1 MILRLLSLLVV
12 LISIFRLAEAAEC
25 SAIFTDGLQNNNN
38 SGSIT
43 FNNKAQLKNSID
55 NILDS
60 KNNIIDN
67 SGNSLNSCEN
77 GACTSSGESAE
88 SINYNN
94 FPNGNNI
101 TVSFQETLALSPG
114 NYNNL
119 TANSEAILELSSG
132 DYTFKGNFS
141 LGNLNELIITDGGI
155 VRIFV
160 KGTVQ
165 INSETEIN
173 MNGNSAN
180 LLLYFDTNMQITS
193 RAKISAF
200 IYNKKDVTLNSFSE
214 VTGSI
219 SAKNITLGSESIVN
233 FDNTPPDFG
242 DFCEGLILAT
252 PIVNYRLDECS
263 YNGING
269 DVIDQMGNYSGQSF
283 GNVNTN
289 TDGQI
294 ERFTDISNADHHIE
308 TSVPVPTNFSVSTWF
323 KKPTSTSGN
332 PAFVLGAMQGGGDL
346 LYIDRD
352 DDWKW
357 GVYNNFGS
365 TSGDYS
371 FNDLDNNWHHLTLVY
386 SAGQTQLYI
395 DGGLQETLARAP
407 SGTLKYIGT
416 SFDQINDVDPQGFRA
431 PLDEFLVYDEALTAK
446 NISVIYNNQL
456 AKKNYDGTTR
466 DAVDCD
472 LIELVAGRVTLNN
485 TADDPSFTH
494 VCFDEPFSVVPV
506 VFSLP
511 TTDSNADRLTLRIR
525 NVTVNGF
532 DIAQVES
539 RINRQSPVP
548 EGNPDQTIDF
558 LAIVEG
564 DYDLD
569 GGAKMRVS
577 SLNTKTFQ
585 GREFSGNSRGW
596 NTVSTADLGF
606 SQSPAIIASIQTM
619 NNEPNNNHS
628 SGPFPYSEPFL
639 ATTIR
644 NVNNNSFQMALER
657 GETNS
662 GTITSNETIGYIAIT
677 PGFDGQLTSD
687 VTYESFRTNNNVSG
701 INSCRDFN
709 LNSNYS
715 SNPLV
720 IASQNT
726 RAGGD
731 GGWLKRC
738 SISTSKV
745 GFSIVEDGDR
755 DMDTGHVNERA
766 GGLALGGTFKDFT
779 DSCTGPIID
788 HYQIEH
794 NGNGLT
800 CAPETVTIKACTND
814 VCSPLSNVSVS
825 LDFQTD
831 GVTQEA
837 LSFVGSTTVTLSQTT
852 ADTLTLGVINESI
865 SSISPTVCVGGN
877 PNLCDIVFAD
887 TGFRFFENVETNP
900 IPTQVSAKPSNTLKI
915 QSIEKN
921 PDTGACQAAFID
933 TTAIEMAAT
942 CVDPIACAGSQVA
955 INNLITTDDI
965 TTLNKDSALSYS
977 LVNLDFSDDTVNSAE
992 FIFTYPDAGKVQLHA
1007 RYNIPDEN
1015 GDPSGNYMLG
1025 SSNEFVVRPFGF
1037 FINVVD
1043 NPKAQSA
1050 NQPNSVFKKAGVEFT
1065 TSLTAVQWQ
1074 AEDDIDED
1082 GVPDTSA
1089 DLIDNS
1095 TTVNFGN
1102 ETTPETAIITDSLY
1116 LPNLGVEGN
1125 LTNVDFTDFNDG
1137 IATNGVINNKSMTY
1151 DEVGIVNFTAN
1162 LTSGAYLG
1170 ASDVT
1175 GVEPYVGR
1183 FIPSHFELST
1193 GFDGSIT
1200 SVCDIASPTSEMEFA
1215 YTGQMSGVTP
1225 NKGALQYENSFQ
1237 PELVITA
1244 KSSIFQN
1251 GDYTT
1256 TQNYTG
1262 DFIKFSAEDVEYI
1275 IPLEDAT
1282 PNKVGSL
1289 GDTIKLLANLS
1300 EGTLPE
1306 ETNGIITYAF
1316 NVNDNFVYLR
1326 EKNAEISPFPSQIE
1340 LGIDALE
1347 DSDGVLAID
1356 SDGDLNNGRLWVL
1369 KPTSKEIRFGRV
1381 QLENSYGPETSNLP
1395 QPLSVNYFKDGQYVL
1410 STDDG
1415 CTPYNSNKMTLTN
1428 ISLINFSSVT
1438 PLPDIT
1444 SISGK
1449 FIEEIPLGETR
1460 AIELTAPGAGNIGQV
1475 CVSYDIYSWLKY
1487 KWAIDEDNLQ
1497 CPFVKADVDGLYND
1511 NPRAVATFGIYR
1523 GNDRIIY
1530 QREISR

>member
-1 MILRLLSLLVV
+1 LLVV

-60 KNNIIDN
+60 KNNINDN
-67 SGNSLNSCEN
+67 SGNSLNSCDS
-77 GACTSSGESAE
+77 GACTSSGDSAE
-88 SINYNN
+88 STNYNN
-94 FPNGNNI
+94 FPDGNNI
-101 TVSFQETLALSPG
+101 TVSFQQTLALAPG

-119 TANSEAILELSSG
+119 TANSEAVLELSSG

-141 LGNLNELIITDGGI
+141 LGNLNEVIITDGGI

-173 MNGNSAN
+173 INGNSAN
-180 LLLYFDTNMQITS
+180 LLLYFDTNVQITS

-252 PIVNYRLDECS
+252 PIVNYRFDECS
-263 YNGING
+263 YTGING

-357 GVYNNFGS
+357 GVYNNSGS

-456 AKKNYDGTTR
+456 AKKNYDGTDR

-511 TTDSNADRLTLRIR
+511 TTESNVDRLTLRIR

-539 RINRQSPVP
+539 RVNRQSPVP

-596 NTVSTADLGF
+596 DTISTADLGF

-619 NNEPNNNHS
+619 NNEPNNSHL

-662 GTITSNETIGYIAIT
+662 GTITNNETIGYIAIT
-677 PGFDGQLTSD
+677 PGFDGQLTND
-687 VTYESFRTNNNVSG
+687 ITYESFRSDNNVRG
-701 INSCRDFN
+701 INTCRIVELDDYN
-709 LNSNYS
+709 

-726 RAGGD
+726 RAGSD

-738 SISTSKV
+738 SITATNV

-755 DMDTGHVNERA
+755 DMDTNHINERA

-779 DSCTGPIID
+779 NSCTGPIID

-794 NGNGLT
+794 NGSGLT

-837 LSFVGSTTVTLSQTT
+837 LSFVGSTTVSLSQTT

-887 TGFRFFENVETNP
+887 TGFRFFENLETNP
-900 IPTQVSAKPSNTLKI
+900 IPTQISAKPSNTLKI
-915 QSIEKN
+915 QAVEKN
-921 PDTGACQAAFID
+921 SDTGACQAAFID

-965 TTLNKDSALSYS
+965 TTLDKNSVLSYS
-977 LVNLDFSDDTVNSAE
+977 SVNLDFSDDTVNSAE

-1037 FINVVD
+1037 FIDVVG
-1043 NPKAQSA
+1043 NPEAKT
-1050 NQPNSVFKKAGVEFT
+1050 AGGTKFIAAGEEFST
-1065 TSLTAVQWQ
+1065 ILKAVQWQ
-1074 AEDDIDED
+1074 AD
-1082 GVPDTSA
+1082 GDT
-1089 DLIDNS
+1089 DLSNNQV
-1095 TTVNFGN
+1095 TKNFGN
-1102 ETTPETAIITDSLY
+1102 EQAPETAIISPNMV
-1116 LPNLGVEGN
+1116 LPNLDTLPNAGVLGN
-1125 LTNVDFTDFNDG
+1125 LTNITFDTFSAGSNAEQG
-1137 IATNGVINNKSMTY
+1137 IATNDNMTY
-1151 DEVGIVNFTAN
+1151 SEVGIISFTAN
-1162 LTSGAYLG
+1162 LTDNSYLG
-1170 ASDVT
+1170 ADDVV
-1175 GVEPYVGR
+1175 GSEPYVGR
-1183 FIPSHFELST
+1183 FIPDHFILDKI
-1193 GFDGSIT
+1193 DGDLAAI
-1200 SVCDIASPTSEMEFA
+1200 CDSGSSLGTMPFA
-1215 YTGQMSGVTP
+1215 YSGQMSSASPSTG
-1225 NKGALQYENSFQ
+1225 GAIRYGDSLNPSFT
-1237 PELVITA
+1237 ITA
-1244 KSSIFQN
+1244 MSVN
-1251 GDYTT
+1251 GDNTT
-1256 TQNYTG
+1256 LNYTG
-1262 DFIKFSAEDVEYI
+1262 DFMKLVSDSI
-1275 IPLEDAT
+1275 IRNTIVDGTNTLFAPIMDGS
-1282 PNKVGSL
+1282 KDGSL
-1289 GDTIKLLANLS
+1289 GTKLTLTSDLKVVTTASLKNNEAN
-1300 EGTLPE
+1300 GVV
-1306 ETNGIITYAF
+1306 TYTYESA
-1316 NVNDNFVYLR
+1316 DNFVYHHVL
-1326 EKNAEISPFPSQIE
+1326 NAETEKFTADINLPIVS
-1340 LGIDALE
+1340 
-1347 DSDGVLAID
+1347 VID
-1356 SDGDLNNGRLWVL
+1356 SDDVTAKDADGDFDNDGDLSNALDSVL
-1369 KPTSKEIRFGRV
+1369 TLEPTGVEIRFGRA
-1381 QLENSYGPETSNLP
+1381 QLENSYGPDTSDLP
-1395 QPLSVNYFKDGQYVL
+1395 QVL
-1410 STDDG
+1410 SINYYTDNGYLLSETDT
-1415 CTPYNSNKMTLTN
+1415 CTTFNSKNITLNDKGLGLGKT
-1428 ISLINFSSVT
+1428 
-1438 PLPDIT
+1438 DIREDA
-1444 SISGK
+1444 SGK
-1449 FIEEIPLGETR
+1449 FFDEIPKGETR
-1460 AIELTAPGAGNIGQV
+1460 KIILTAPTTGPSNVNTGQV
-1475 CVSYDIYSWLKY
+1475 EVIYDISDWLKY
-1487 KWAIDEDNLQ
+1487 DWDYDDEGI
-1497 CPFVKADVDGLYND
+1497 DGLFND

>member
-60 KNNIIDN
+60 KNNINDN
-67 SGNSLNSCEN
+67 SGNSLNSCDS
-77 GACTSSGESAE
+77 GACTSSGDSAE
-88 SINYNN
+88 STNYNN
-94 FPNGNNI
+94 FPDGNNI
-101 TVSFQETLALSPG
+101 TVSFQQTLALAPG

-119 TANSEAILELSSG
+119 TANSEAVLELSSG

-141 LGNLNELIITDGGI
+141 LGNLNEVIITDGGI

-173 MNGNSAN
+173 INGNSAN
-180 LLLYFDTNMQITS
+180 LLLYFDTNVQITS

-252 PIVNYRLDECS
+252 PIVNYRFDECS
-263 YNGING
+263 YTGING

-357 GVYNNFGS
+357 GVYNNSGS

-456 AKKNYDGTTR
+456 AKKNYDGTDR

-511 TTDSNADRLTLRIR
+511 TTESNVDRLTLRIR

-539 RINRQSPVP
+539 RVNRQSPVP

-596 NTVSTADLGF
+596 DTISTADLGF

-619 NNEPNNNHS
+619 NNEPNNSHL

-662 GTITSNETIGYIAIT
+662 GTITNNETIGYIAIT
-677 PGFDGQLTSD
+677 PGFDGQLTND
-687 VTYESFRTNNNVSG
+687 ITYESFRSDNNVRG
-701 INSCRDFN
+701 INTCRIVELDDYN
-709 LNSNYS
+709 

-726 RAGGD
+726 RAGSD

-738 SISTSKV
+738 SITATNV

-755 DMDTGHVNERA
+755 DMDTNHINERA

-779 DSCTGPIID
+779 NSCTGPIID

-794 NGNGLT
+794 NGSGLT

-837 LSFVGSTTVTLSQTT
+837 LSFVGSTTVSLSQTT

-887 TGFRFFENVETNP
+887 TGFRFFENLETNP
-900 IPTQVSAKPSNTLKI
+900 IPTQISAKPSNTLKI
-915 QSIEKN
+915 QAVEKN
-921 PDTGACQAAFID
+921 SDTGACQAAFID

-965 TTLNKDSALSYS
+965 TTLDKNSVLSYS
-977 LVNLDFSDDTVNSAE
+977 SVNLDFSDDTVNSAE

-1037 FINVVD
+1037 FIDVVG
-1043 NPKAQSA
+1043 NPEAKT
-1050 NQPNSVFKKAGVEFT
+1050 AGGTKFIAAGEEFST
-1065 TSLTAVQWQ
+1065 VLKAVQW
-1074 AEDDIDED
+1074 EVDN
-1082 GVPDTSA
+1082 DT
-1089 DLIDNS
+1089 DLSDNPI
-1095 TTVNFGN
+1095 TKNFGN
-1102 ETTPETAIITDSLY
+1102 EQNKEIAKISPNMV
-1116 LPNLGVEGN
+1116 LPNLLTSPNPGVLGS
-1125 LTNVDFTDFNDG
+1125 LTNVTFDTFSAGSNAEQG
-1137 IATNGVINNKSMTY
+1137 IATNDNMTY
-1151 DEVGIVNFTAN
+1151 SEVGIISFTAN
-1162 LTSGAYLG
+1162 LSDNSYLG
-1170 ASDVT
+1170 ADDVV
-1175 GVEPYVGR
+1175 GSEPYVGR
-1183 FIPSHFELST
+1183 FIPSNFEIT
-1193 GFDGSIT
+1193 NVVDGSLVGAC
-1200 SVCDIASPTSEMEFA
+1200 SVGGTDIPFVYS
-1215 YTGQMSGVTP
+1215 GQMLSGSLTT
-1225 NKGALQYENSFQ
+1225 GALSYILE
-1237 PELVITA
+1237 PALTVTA
-1244 KSSIFQN
+1244 KSSICPT
-1251 GDYTT
+1251 GPDSCTT

-1262 DFIKFSAEDVEYI
+1262 NFIKLSTSSYERI
-1275 IPLEDAT
+1275 LPISDAIR
-1282 PNKVGSL
+1282 KGKD
-1289 GDTIKLLANLS
+1289 DTNLVALAADFDIASIAGVDGEVTYTYSGNDHYAYLHEANSEIDEFTSVIDLS
-1300 EGTLPE
+1300 MVS
-1306 ETNGIITYAF
+1306 I
-1316 NVNDNFVYLR
+1316 
-1326 EKNAEISPFPSQIE
+1326 
-1340 LGIDALE
+1340 
-1347 DSDGVLAID
+1347 ID
-1356 SDGDLNNGRLWVL
+1356 SDLVETLDNEVDKTGIIVTLNPVGKL
-1369 KPTSKEIRFGRV
+1369 IRFGRA

-1395 QPLSVNYFKDGQYVL
+1395 QSLSVNYFEGGQYKVADNDL
-1410 STDDG
+1410 
-1415 CTPYNSNKMTLTN
+1415 CTPYNATKMTVTN
-1428 ISLINFSSVT
+1428 TNVVD
-1438 PLPDIT
+1438 PLPLPLPTIKSAMGDF
-1444 SISGK
+1444 ISEVPPG
-1449 FIEEIPLGETR
+1449 ITR
-1460 AIELTAPGAGNIGQV
+1460 AIELLAPGTGNTGRV
-1475 CVSYDIYSWLKY
+1475 CVSYEIYPWLQY
-1487 KWAIDEDNLQ
+1487 KWAIDENNLQ

-1511 NPRAVATFGIYR
+1511 NPFGIATFGIYR